1 MPDDTIVVYVDGRG
15 GNSSGYGYYAPNTGE
30 SDFIKKSDLTNME
43 AEYTAILSALEKYAY
58 TQKPLVLY
66 SDAQTV
72 VLQINHEYSIKKD
85 TLRDLARK
93 IWLLIKKYPSV
104 EIKWIPREENLAG
117 KMLG

>member
-1 MPDDTIVVYVDGRG
+1 MPDNAIVVYVDGRG
-15 GNSSGYGYYAPNTGE
+15 GDSSGYGYYTPNTGE
-30 SDFIKKSDLTNME
+30 SDFVKKSDLTNME
-43 AEYTAILSALEKYAY
+43 AEYAAILSALEKYAY

-85 TLRDLARK
+85 TLRELARK
-93 IWLLIKKYPSV
+93 VWLLIKKYPSV